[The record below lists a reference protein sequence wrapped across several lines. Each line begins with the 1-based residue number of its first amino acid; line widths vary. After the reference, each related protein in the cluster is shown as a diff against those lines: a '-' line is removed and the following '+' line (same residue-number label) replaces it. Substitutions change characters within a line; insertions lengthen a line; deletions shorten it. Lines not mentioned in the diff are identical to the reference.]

1 MENALLIGLSR
12 QMVLQRELDVVANNI
27 ANINTTGFKTENSSF
42 EEYLSPV
49 ARENRFETS
58 DRRPSFVVDRGTWH
72 DFRQGNVETT
82 GNPLDITIDGNA
94 FLVVQT
100 AAGERYTR
108 NGAFQTNAQ
117 GQIITMDG
125 SPVLGDNG
133 PIVIQQLDRQIA
145 IAPDGRVT
153 VIEGNNTRTES
164 VRGKLRLVT
173 FANPQRLQKDGANNF
188 AAPAGVAAQPATNF
202 RIIQGAVE
210 KSNVNGV
217 LEMTRM
223 IDITRTYTQ
232 VSVMLQQ
239 QGDLRKAAIQQLADV
254 PA

>member
-12 QMVLQRELDVVANNI
+12 QMVLQRELDVVANNL
-27 ANINTTGFKTENSSF
+27 ANINTTGFKTENSTF
-42 EEYLSPV
+42 AEYLSPV
-49 ARENRFETS
+49 ARENRFDLA

-72 DFRQGNVETT
+72 NFRPGNVETT
-82 GNPLDITIDGNA
+82 NNPLDLTIDGNA

-108 NGAFQTNAQ
+108 NGALQINAQ

-133 PIVIQQLDRQIA
+133 PIVLQQLDRQIA
-145 IAPDGRVT
+145 VSPDGRVS
-153 VIEGNNTRTES
+153 VIEGNNNRTES
-164 VRGKLRLVT
+164 LRGKFRLVT

-202 RIIQGAVE
+202 RLVQGAVE

-232 VSVMLQQ
+232 VSQMLQQ
-239 QGDLRKAAIQQLADV
+239 QGDLRRSAIEKLAEV